1 MGAIGFYLFFG
12 FNWVITLLP
21 FRILYLFSDLMF
33 LVLYYF
39 PSYRR
44 KVVATNL
51 KNAFPEKSEDE
62 LLKIEI
68 RFYKHLADLFLETLK
83 LTHMS
88 SKTFK
93 KRLIVTNPE
102 VIKRL
107 KEKGKDIVA
116 VCGHYSNWEWMA
128 AIPLFTDIK
137 CVSIYKPL
145 KNSHFNRF
153 LNHLRNKHGMVL
165 APMSNIVRE
174 IIADRSKGIR
184 TLSAFI
190 SDQTPAI
197 TDIKYWTQFLNQDTA
212 VYLGAEKIAAKYD
225 MAVVFLN
232 NQKMKRGYYQ
242 ITLEVLFENTAGLPE
257 YTVTESHVRRLE
269 ELIREKPEYWIWSH
283 RRWKHKREPH
293 DA

>member
-62 LLKIEI
+62 LLKIEK

>member
-1 MGAIGFYLFFG
+1 MDKIGFYLFYG
-12 FNWVITLLP
+12 INWIITLLP
-21 FRILYLFSDLMF
+21 FRILYLFSDLLF
-33 LVLYYF
+33 LFLYYF

-51 KNAFPEKSEDE
+51 KNAFPEKSDEE
-62 LLKIEI
+62 LLKIEKG
-68 RFYKHLADLFLETLK
+68 FYKHLADLFVEIFK

-88 SKTFK
+88 SKAFK

-102 VIKRL
+102 VIERL
-107 KEKGKDIVA
+107 KEEGKDIVA
-116 VCGHYSNWEWMA
+116 VCGHYGNWEWMA
-128 AIPLFTDIK
+128 AIPLFTSIK

-145 KNSHFNRF
+145 KNRNFNWF
-153 LNHLRNKHGMVL
+153 LNHLRQKHGMVL

-174 IIADRSKGIR
+174 IIEDRNKGIR

-190 SDQTPAI
+190 SDQTPAK
-197 TDIKYWTQFLNQDTA
+197 TDIKYWTEFLNQDTA
-212 VYLGAEKIAAKYD
+212 VYLGAEKIASKYD
-225 MAVVFLN
+225 MAVVFFKN
-232 NQKMKRGYYQ
+232 HKVRRGYYE
-242 ITLEVLFENTAGLPE
+242 ISMEVLFENTAGLPE

-283 RRWKHKREPH
+283 RRWKHKREPQ